1 MIEKPRHINIFEIY
15 YSMGSNRSLKKLC
28 QKYPKDMPKL
38 ITLKSWSKAFNW
50 QERVKLRDIENS
62 KALENKLKPKT
73 NKIIVNTKADYRAEI
88 KSQLNI
94 LKALLNKV
102 IKDIK
107 DGTIIDIAD
116 TGELKDVISSYEKL
130 SKLDLLMMGEATDIN
145 EMKGL
150 EELDKKLALLTLNE
164 LKKISKANAIKK

>member
-1 MIEKPRHINIFEIY
+1 MIERPKHIEAFEYY
-15 YSMGSNRSLKKLC
+15 YSLGNKRTLKKVSE
-28 QKYPKDMPKL
+28 KYSCSIPNIKK
-38 ITLKSWSKAFNW
+38 WSRAFNW

-94 LKALLNKV
+94 LKAILNNT

-107 DGTIIDIAD
+107 AGNIIDIAD
-116 TGELKDVISSYEKL
+116 TGNLKDVVNSYEKL
-130 SKLDLLMMGEATDIN
+130 CTLDLKLMGESPDEKDFIF
-145 EMKGL
+145 EV
-150 EELDKKLALLTLNE
+150 KLVD
-164 LKKISKANAIKK
+164 

>member
-1 MIEKPRHINIFEIY
+1 MNEEPKHIKIFEQY
-15 YSMGSNRSLKKLC
+15 YVMGNSRSFKKLL
-28 QKYPKDMPKL
+28 DKL
-38 ITLKSWSKAFNW
+38 HHDYTETAPSLRTLKSWSKKFNW

-94 LKALLNKV
+94 LKAILNNT

-107 DGTIIDIAD
+107 AGNIIDIAD
-116 TGELKDVISSYEKL
+116 TGNLKDVVNSYEKL
-130 SKLDLLMMGEATDIN
+130 CTLDLKLMGESPDEKDFIF
-145 EMKGL
+145 EV
-150 EELDKKLALLTLNE
+150 KLVD
-164 LKKISKANAIKK
+164 

>member
-1 MIEKPRHINIFEIY
+1 MVEKPKNIEAFEHY
-15 YSMGSNRSLKKLC
+15 YISGDKRSYKSTASRFNVAKKTIERWA
-28 QKYPKDMPKL
+28 KE
-38 ITLKSWSKAFNW
+38 FNW

-94 LKALLNKV
+94 LKAILNNT

-107 DGTIIDIAD
+107 AGNIIDIAD
-116 TGELKDVISSYEKL
+116 TGNLKDVVNSYEKL
-130 SKLDLLMMGEATDIN
+130 CTLDLKLMGESPDEKDFIF
-145 EMKGL
+145 EV
-150 EELDKKLALLTLNE
+150 KLVD
-164 LKKISKANAIKK
+164 

>member
-1 MIEKPRHINIFEIY
+1 MTEKPKNIEAFEHY
-15 YSMGSNRSLKKLC
+15 YISGDKRSYKSTASRFNVAKKTIERWA
-28 QKYPKDMPKL
+28 KE
-38 ITLKSWSKAFNW
+38 FNW

-94 LKALLNKV
+94 LKAILNNT

-107 DGTIIDIAD
+107 AGNIIDIAD
-116 TGELKDVISSYEKL
+116 TGNLKDVVNSYEKL
-130 SKLDLLMMGEATDIN
+130 CTLDLKLMGESPDEKDFIF
-145 EMKGL
+145 EV
-150 EELDKKLALLTLNE
+150 KLVD
-164 LKKISKANAIKK
+164 

>member
-1 MIEKPRHINIFEIY
+1 MVEKPNHISAFEHY
-15 YSMGSNRSLKKLC
+15 YISGDKRSYKSTASRFNVAKKTIERWA
-28 QKYPKDMPKL
+28 KE
-38 ITLKSWSKAFNW
+38 FNW

-94 LKALLNKV
+94 LKAILNNT

-107 DGTIIDIAD
+107 AGNIIDIAD
-116 TGELKDVISSYEKL
+116 TGNLKDVVNSYEKL
-130 SKLDLLMMGEATDIN
+130 CTLDLKLMGESPDEKDFIF
-145 EMKGL
+145 EV
-150 EELDKKLALLTLNE
+150 KLVD
-164 LKKISKANAIKK
+164 

>member
-1 MIEKPRHINIFEIY
+1 MVEKPNHISAFEHY
-15 YSMGSNRSLKKLC
+15 YISGDKRSYKSTASRFNVAKKT
-28 QKYPKDMPKL
+28 
-38 ITLKSWSKAFNW
+38 IERWSKAFNW

-94 LKALLNKV
+94 LKAILNNT

-107 DGTIIDIAD
+107 AGNIIDIAD
-116 TGELKDVISSYEKL
+116 TGNLKDVVNSYEKL
-130 SKLDLLMMGEATDIN
+130 CTLDLKLMGESPDEKDFIF
-145 EMKGL
+145 EV
-150 EELDKKLALLTLNE
+150 KLVD
-164 LKKISKANAIKK
+164 